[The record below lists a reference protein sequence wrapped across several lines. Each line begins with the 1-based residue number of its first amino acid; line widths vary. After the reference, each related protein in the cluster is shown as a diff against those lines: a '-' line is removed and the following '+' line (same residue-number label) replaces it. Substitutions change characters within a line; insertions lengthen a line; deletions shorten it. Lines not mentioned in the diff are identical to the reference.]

1 MARSERGRVP
11 TIDIVP
17 TRGPRGEDTPAS
29 WAVSCACVLKEPLSH
44 DMATRVGALEF
55 GDATR
60 ILAMTKIQFGQLIQA
75 TEGPKIACAEPYV
88 RRELREFEARIGQGY
103 ARCQVRLTPIPG
115 KFTHQ

>member
-1 MARSERGRVP
+1 
-11 TIDIVP
+11 
-17 TRGPRGEDTPAS
+17 
-29 WAVSCACVLKEPLSH
+29 
-44 DMATRVGALEF
+44 
-55 GDATR
+55 
-60 ILAMTKIQFGQLIQA
+60 MTKIQFGQLIQA